1 MIIRSKKKK
10 KTAKK
15 IVTVSVYTAVI
26 AGVAII
32 GRLLPRNLA
41 DYYSSEIFPFI
52 SSLQQRL
59 NSMTRVSLSEI
70 TVVVLICVVPPVV
83 VLWLVLLIKKA
94 LGRGLGVF
102 LYNSLRNILAVTMV
116 LLIIFEMMHGIN
128 YRRTP
133 ARTVL
138 GLDRGKITFED
149 YCAAFEW
156 SYRGMVAA
164 RQELKEDDKGVA
176 QMITD
181 FDGLADYASRVMD
194 TFCASYGISR
204 YETYAVPKSVRLSH
218 YWSYT
223 YVIGMYNPFYGETNI
238 NTDYMDV
245 TTTPMTLCHELLH
258 AKGFANETDC
268 NLVGT
273 FACIT
278 SDRADFRY
286 CGYLNVFVTLLKQIE
301 TLMKT
306 KGFEY
311 DFPMTNGDLIP
322 FARDVQAANQYWLS
336 IDKEVLDIQKKLGIN
351 ITEKSIEANN
361 SFLKSNGENEG
372 VDTYNVPENEY
383 VAFYLMFFANGGQRN
398 A

>member
-10 KTAKK
+10 KTAGK
-15 IVTVSVYTAVI
+15 IITVSVLIAAIAV
-26 AGVAII
+26 VTVI
-32 GRLLPRNLA
+32 GRFLPRNMA
-41 DYYSSEIFPFI
+41 DHYSSEIFPFI

-59 NSMTRVSLSEI
+59 SSMTRVSLSEI
-70 TVVVLICVVPPVV
+70 TVVVLICIVPPAVIV
-83 VLWLVLLIKKA
+83 WLVLLIKKA
-94 LGRGLGVF
+94 LGRGIGRF
-102 LYNSLRNILAVTMV
+102 LYKSLRNVLAVTLV
-116 LLIIFEMMHGIN
+116 ILIIFEMMHGLN
-128 YRRTP
+128 FRRTP
-133 ARTVL
+133 ARTML
-138 GLDRGKITFED
+138 GLDSCKISFED

-156 SYRGMVAA
+156 SYRGIIEA
-164 RQELKEDDKGVA
+164 RKELKEDDKGVA
-176 QMITD
+176 QLITD
-181 FDGLADYASRVMD
+181 FNGTADYASGIID
-194 TFCASYGISR
+194 TFCASYGISK
-204 YETYAVPKSVRLSH
+204 YETNAVPKSVRLSH

-245 TTTPMTLCHELLH
+245 TTLPMTVCHELFH

-273 FACIT
+273 FACLT

-286 CGYLNVFVTLLKQIE
+286 CGYLNIFINLLNQIE
-301 TLMKT
+301 HLMKT

-311 DFPMTNGDLIP
+311 DFPMTNEDLKP
-322 FARDVQAANQYWLS
+322 FVRDVQAANEYWLS
-336 IDKEVLDIQKKLGIN
+336 IDKEVLAIQKKLGIN
-351 ITEKSIEANN
+351 ITEKATEANN
-361 SFLKSNGENEG
+361 SFLRSNGENAG